1 MADHYKRYSLLDFGE
16 SMLPDASP
24 RAARYERGLSEMVT
38 EACPDIRSLMGSPLP
53 TRKMALQVQRDLGSD
68 GAATAGG
75 NLMPVGI
82 LATVEAARPPLV
94 FEHLGARIL
103 TITSE
108 KNTSLPTLTVEVSG
122 GWVNEFAPAPS
133 FSQLTIKSAA
143 LSAKQASARVG
154 YSRRLRASSPDGAA
168 FEASVLREVSR
179 AVRQVLENGLIN
191 GTGYSGEPQGIVNT
205 TGRQTKSFAGSV
217 PTLSEL
223 VDMFELL
230 GQADADLSTSAWLL
244 HPSMVASL
252 LETQHGTNTDT
263 IMRVTGPREWL
274 LLGLPVQVSTQVPS
288 GSVVLADWS
297 KVTVCNFGPSQVLVD
312 GFSGGKS
319 IRGDVELIVSNFVDI
334 ALAEVDNLVIGSA

>member
-38 EACPDIRSLMGSPLP
+38 EACPDIRSRMGSPLP

-68 GAATAGG
+68 GVATAGG

-168 FEASVLREVSR
+168 FEASGLREVSR

-230 GQADADLSTSAWLL
+230 GRPMPTSA
-244 HPSMVASL
+244 PA
-252 LETQHGTNTDT
+252 HGCCTLRWWRACWRRSTAPTPTRSCGSPDHGSGCWDC
-263 IMRVTGPREWL
+263 RFRCRRRPERRCCPG
-274 LLGLPVQVSTQVPS
+274 GLVE
-288 GSVVLADWS
+288 
-297 KVTVCNFGPSQVLVD
+297 
-312 GFSGGKS
+312 
-319 IRGDVELIVSNFVDI
+319 GDRLQFRS
-334 ALAEVDNLVIGSA
+334 

>member
-1 MADHYKRYSLLDFGE
+1 MADHYKEYSFLDFCE
-16 SMLPDASP
+16 SMLPNASP
-24 RAARYERGLSEMVT
+24 RLARYERGLSEMVSQ
-38 EACPDIRSLMGSPLP
+38 AYPDLRSRQGSPLP
-53 TRKMALQVQRDLGSD
+53 TRQMALQAQRDLGAD
-68 GAATAGG
+68 GVATAGG

-94 FEHLGARIL
+94 FDRLGARII
-103 TITSE
+103 TINSE
-108 KNTSLPTLTVEVSG
+108 KNTSLPTFAGQVSG
-122 GWVNEFAPAPS
+122 GWISEFETTPS
-133 FSQLTIKSAA
+133 MPLTIKSAT

-168 FEASVLREVSR
+168 FEASVLREVRR
-179 AVRQVLENGLIN
+179 AVRQVVEFGLIQ
-191 GTGYSGEPQGIVNT
+191 GTGGSGQPQGIVNT
-205 TGRQTKSFAGSV
+205 TGRQTKSFASAV
-217 PTLSEL
+217 PTLAEL

-230 GQADADLSTSAWLL
+230 GQADADLSSSAWLL

-274 LLGLPVQVSTQVPS
+274 LLGLPVAVSTQCPS

-297 KVTVCNFGPSQVLVD
+297 KVTVANFGPSQALAD

-319 IRGDVELIVSNFVDI
+319 TRGDVELIVSNFVDL
-334 ALAEVDNLVIGSA
+334 ALSEADNVVVGSS